1 MYKTRSSQEKQD
13 EGLAAITDLELDGIQ
28 AALLERAKHAALA
41 TAVALL
47 EQDAEGWGGQRYER
61 KTTCQGIEAA
71 MSKRR
76 VFPGSKLD
84 FLH

>member
-1 MYKTRSSQEKQD
+1 MYKTCGSQEKQD

-47 EQDAEGWGGQRYER
+47 EQDAEEWGGRRYEC

-71 MSKRR
+71 MSKR
-76 VFPGSKLD
+76 PW
-84 FLH
+84 